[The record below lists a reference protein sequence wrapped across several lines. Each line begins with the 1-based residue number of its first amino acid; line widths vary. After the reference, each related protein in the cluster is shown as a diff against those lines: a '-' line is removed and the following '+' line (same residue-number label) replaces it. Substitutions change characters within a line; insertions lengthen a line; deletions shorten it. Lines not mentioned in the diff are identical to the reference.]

1 MSSVVMQKVV
11 LLTIVM
17 LSVFMLSVFMLSV
30 FMLSVFMLSVFMLS
44 FVKLSVEAFRG
55 HPCSDSLSFNFIGQV
70 SFGKMTF
77 GRLLEHQTDLFLS
90 IFSLS
95 YSIKKTIDNVSV
107 SLNSIMT
114 LCA

>member
-1 MSSVVMQKVV
+1 MLSVFMLSVFK
-11 LLTIVM
+11 

-44 FVKLSVEAFRG
+44 FVKLSVEAFKG

-70 SFGKMTF
+70 SFGRMTL

-95 YSIKKTIDNVSV
+95 YSIKKQLITFRLVS
-107 SLNSIMT
+107 T
-114 LCA
+114 A